1 MRTYYRICWART
13 RTSPLRVVYG
23 QDAVEGGGR
32 SSRRLVMIS
41 VSCSPYVVT
50 IEMNFSGSQPCSA
63 SSSDCLWCRWKTN
76 FRLYPIFN
84 YMWIVFN
91 LFFAYLSNRCKRG
104 TVPDYTFLLM
114 SQSIVLNGFIRIS
127 SNLIPKKNF
136 HILQE
141 CNL

>member
-1 MRTYYRICWART
+1 MFCAHLLSHLLGQNQNVASARCLWPGCG
-13 RTSPLRVVYG
+13 R
-23 QDAVEGGGR
+23 GGGR

-84 YMWIVFN
+84 YMWIIFN
-91 LFFAYLSNRCKRG
+91 FVLFIHGIISTDVRG
-104 TVPDYTFLLM
+104 DTFLLM
-114 SQSIVLNGFIRIS
+114 SQNIIVNGFIRIS
-127 SNLIPKKNF
+127 SNLIPKNNF